1 MKKLIIVF
9 CLLTASFNLNAQN
22 KENEIRANA
31 VGYNAGKK
39 EVDVKCFSLTTEEQM
54 QYQVIVFDAKDLIQ
68 SKEIE
73 ILLPQNQKTES
84 FVFTIKLD
92 DKDIIKTEKLIAI
105 PFLVVREQLINK
117 KVEIKFPE
125 FLVEEYIPEIY
136 NVTQKDLEILKK
148 GMENWIK
155 Q

>member
-9 CLLTASFNLNAQN
+9 FILTASFNLNAQ
-22 KENEIRANA
+22 IRANA
-31 VGYNAGKK
+31 IEYNAVKK
-39 EVDVKCFSLTTEEQM
+39 EVDAKCFSLTTEEQM
-54 QYQVIVFDAKDLIQ
+54 QYQIIVFNANDLIQ

-84 FVFTIKLD
+84 FVFTVKLD

-105 PFLVVREQLINK
+105 PFLVIREQLINK
-117 KVEIKFPE
+117 KFEITFPE

-136 NVTQKDLEILKK
+136 GVTQKELEILKK

>member
-9 CLLTASFNLNAQN
+9 CILTASFNLNAQ
-22 KENEIRANA
+22 IRANA
-31 VGYNAGKK
+31 IEYNAVKK
-39 EVDVKCFSLTTEEQM
+39 EVDAKCFSLTTEEQM
-54 QYQVIVFDAKDLIQ
+54 QYQIIVFNANDLIQ

-84 FVFTIKLD
+84 FVFTVKLD

-105 PFLVVREQLINK
+105 PFLVIREQLINK
-117 KVEIKFPE
+117 KFEITFPE

-136 NVTQKDLEILKK
+136 GVTQKELEILKK

>member
-9 CLLTASFNLNAQN
+9 CILIASFNLNAQ
-22 KENEIRANA
+22 IRANA
-31 VGYNAGKK
+31 IEYNAVKK
-39 EVDVKCFSLTTEEQM
+39 EVDAKCFSLTTEEQM
-54 QYQVIVFDAKDLIQ
+54 QYQIIVFNAKDLIQ

-84 FVFTIKLD
+84 FVFTVKLD

-105 PFLVVREQLINK
+105 PFLVIREQLINK
-117 KVEIKFPE
+117 KFEITFPE
-125 FLVEEYIPEIY
+125 FLIEEYIPEIY
-136 NVTQKDLEILKK
+136 GVTQKELEILKK
-148 GMENWIK
+148 EMENWIK

>member
-9 CLLTASFNLNAQN
+9 CILIASFNLNAQ
-22 KENEIRANA
+22 IRANA
-31 VGYNAGKK
+31 IEYNAVKK
-39 EVDVKCFSLTTEEQM
+39 EVDAKCFSLTTEEQM
-54 QYQVIVFDAKDLIQ
+54 QYQIIVFNAKDLIQ

-84 FVFTIKLD
+84 FVFTVKLD

-105 PFLVVREQLINK
+105 PFLVIREQLINK
-117 KVEIKFPE
+117 KFEITFPE

-136 NVTQKDLEILKK
+136 GVTQKELEILKK
-148 GMENWIK
+148 EMENWIK

>member
-9 CLLTASFNLNAQN
+9 FILTASFNLNAQ
-22 KENEIRANA
+22 IRANA
-31 VGYNAGKK
+31 IEYNAVKK
-39 EVDVKCFSLTTEEQM
+39 EVDAKCFSLTTEEQM
-54 QYQVIVFDAKDLIQ
+54 QYQIIVFNANDLIQ

-73 ILLPQNQKTES
+73 ILLTQNQRTES
-84 FVFTIKLD
+84 FVFTVKLD

-105 PFLVVREQLINK
+105 PFLVIREQLMNK
-117 KVEIKFPE
+117 KFEITFPE

-136 NVTQKDLEILKK
+136 GVTQKDLEILKK
-148 GMENWIK
+148 GMENWMK

>member
-9 CLLTASFNLNAQN
+9 FILTASFNLNAQ
-22 KENEIRANA
+22 IRANA
-31 VGYNAGKK
+31 LEYNAVKK
-39 EVDVKCFSLTTEEQM
+39 EVDAKCFSLTSEEQI
-54 QYQVIVFDAKDLIQ
+54 QYQVIVFNANDLIK

-84 FVFTIKLD
+84 FVFTVKLD

-105 PFLVVREQLINK
+105 PFLVIREQLMNK
-117 KVEIKFPE
+117 KFEITFPE

-136 NVTQKDLEILKK
+136 GVTQKDLEILKK
-148 GMENWIK
+148 GMENWMK

>member
-9 CLLTASFNLNAQN
+9 CILTTSFNLNAQ
-22 KENEIRANA
+22 IRANA
-31 VGYNAGKK
+31 IEYNAVKK
-39 EVDVKCFSLTTEEQM
+39 EVDAKCFSLTTEEQM
-54 QYQVIVFDAKDLIQ
+54 QYQIIVFNAKDLIQ

-84 FVFTIKLD
+84 FVFTVKLD

-105 PFLVVREQLINK
+105 PFLVIREQLINK
-117 KVEIKFPE
+117 KFEITFPE

-136 NVTQKDLEILKK
+136 GVTQKELEILKK

>member
-9 CLLTASFNLNAQN
+9 FILTASFNLNAQ
-22 KENEIRANA
+22 IRANA
-31 VGYNAGKK
+31 IEYNAVKK
-39 EVDVKCFSLTTEEQM
+39 EVDAKCFSLTTEEQM
-54 QYQVIVFDAKDLIQ
+54 QYQIIVFNANDLIQ

-73 ILLPQNQKTES
+73 ILLTQNQRTES

-105 PFLVVREQLINK
+105 PFLVIREQLINK
-117 KVEIKFPE
+117 KFEITFPE

-136 NVTQKDLEILKK
+136 GVTQKDLEILKK
-148 GMENWIK
+148 GMENWMK

>member
-9 CLLTASFNLNAQN
+9 CILIASFNLNAQ
-22 KENEIRANA
+22 IRANA
-31 VGYNAGKK
+31 IEYNAVKK
-39 EVDVKCFSLTTEEQM
+39 EVDAKCFSLTTEEQM
-54 QYQVIVFDAKDLIQ
+54 QYQIIVFNAKDLIQ

-84 FVFTIKLD
+84 FVFTVKLD

-105 PFLVVREQLINK
+105 PFLVIREQLINK
-117 KVEIKFPE
+117 KFEITFPE

-136 NVTQKDLEILKK
+136 GVTQKELEILKK